1 MHREMESCAA
11 LCFLRV
17 VERQRALQDCRRA
30 FTVISALKSFETG
43 QPVSAALTA
52 ASNLVLSA
60 PGMLATRSR
69 WLLVMEKPSPTL
81 ASVMVAVV
89 SSFCAVMPALPSCA
103 DSAMVKHPACAA
115 ANNSSGLV
123 PIPFSKR
130 VLNEY
135 CVCFNT
141 PLSVDKVPL
150 PSLSPPV
157 HTADALR
164 SMCPLSLRCHVDIRF
179 CAIEEGYIGRS
190 KMSRSGFVGL

>member
-1 MHREMESCAA
+1 MRRVMESCVA
-11 LCFLRV
+11 LYFLRV

-30 FTVISALKSFETG
+30 LTLISVLKSFETG

-52 ASNLVLSA
+52 ASNLALSA

-69 WLLVMEKPSPTL
+69 WLLVMEKPSLTL

-89 SSFCAVMPALPSCA
+89 SSFCAVMPALPSCPE
-103 DSAMVKHPACAA
+103 SAMVKHPACAA

-130 VLNEY
+130 VLKEY
-135 CVCFNT
+135 CVCFKV
-141 PLSVDKVPL
+141 PLSVDRVPL

-164 SMCPLSLRCHVDIRF
+164 SINASFLFLFFFAP
-179 CAIEEGYIGRS
+179 
-190 KMSRSGFVGL
+190 